1 MEGPLKYFYTAFRS
15 RNPIT
20 NMEDLTETLV
30 ELAKEANEKLK
41 ESEEKISNLLGI
53 NKTLE
58 SALAEAQK
66 KLENCEQRN
75 HNLCDIIENRDWAI
89 EAVHE
94 DLFKSRENET
104 KLRESNVLLEEKIR
118 ELEETNL
125 KLREINELLLVDA
138 RQLRALNRYIEESRN
153 DWTYTAQQWARQL
166 KETKDD
172 IAELRQENQSLEE
185 EAKKDRLLAIESS
198 RIATQ
203 VRKESDENAKM
214 MQQQLEAEKKLVQR
228 IADADDEDGKI
239 AGLKQQLEAEKKLVL
254 FITDEGDKHII
265 ELKQQLAEEK
275 KSVLRI
281 TSENDKLKQQL
292 EAEKKRGDDAADRYD
307 EEIQSNATKS
317 CIEVLDDRLS
327 SVTQSICSQGL
338 MSSRQ
343 IKKLRKKRRA
353 LKSVMIDVLY
363 GCKNMILIGG
373 TTIWASTHVMMLRMG
388 LKLEKRAYQ
397 LKKKLHSF
405 QEQLEEASSVAN
417 KEVLKALIHSIKWE
431 LSTVDYHFPEL
442 THLQ

>member
-1 MEGPLKYFYTAFRS
+1 MKGLFEIPHQVIRDGSANDLYFMGRDGEQYVARRYVGNDPQEQLIKELRKSNDALAILLKQS
-15 RNPIT
+15 
-20 NMEDLTETLV
+20 
-30 ELAKEANEKLK
+30 LAKNEKLDVNEALMETATEAHHKFK
-41 ESEEKISNLLGI
+41 ESEEKIAQLLQM
-53 NKTLE
+53 NDSLSQQAKDT
-58 SALAEAQK
+58 SK
-66 KLENCEQRN
+66 KVE
-75 HNLCDIIENRDWAI
+75 
-89 EAVHE
+89 
-94 DLFKSRENET
+94 
-104 KLRESNVLLEEKIR
+104 
-118 ELEETNL
+118 ELEEAKL

-138 RQLRALNRYIEESRN
+138 RQLRALNRDIEESRN

-172 IAELRQENQSLEE
+172 IAQLRQENQYLEE

-203 VRKESDENAKM
+203 VRKESDENAKK
-214 MQQQLEAEKKLVQR
+214 MQQQLDAEKKLVQR
-228 IADADDEDGKI
+228 IADDEDGKI

-281 TSENDKLKQQL
+281 TSENEKLKQQL

-307 EEIQSNATKS
+307 EEIQANATKS

-338 MSSRQ
+338 MSSQQ

-353 LKSVMIDVLY
+353 LKSVMIDVLH

-397 LKKKLHSF
+397 LKKKLHSL

-417 KEVLKALIHSIKWE
+417 KEVLKALIRCVKWE